1 MTEKKNMKTFA
12 ISAILSVS
20 AFAELKKID
29 PSQPCRIRGERAEPR
44 IITPLEPMSDLPD
57 SMLWNN
63 VNGTNFLTN
72 IRN

>member
-1 MTEKKNMKTFA
+1 MKTFA
-12 ISAILSVS
+12 ISAILSV
-20 AFAELKKID
+20 AALAENRKID

-57 SMLWNN
+57 SMLWND
-63 VNGTNFLTN
+63 VNGRNFLTN